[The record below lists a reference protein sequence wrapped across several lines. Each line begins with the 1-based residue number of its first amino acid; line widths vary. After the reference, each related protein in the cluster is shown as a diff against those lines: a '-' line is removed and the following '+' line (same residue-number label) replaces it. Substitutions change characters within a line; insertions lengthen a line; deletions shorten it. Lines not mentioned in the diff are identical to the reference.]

1 MSTIEFK
8 KSLIDKINSI
18 EDKNL
23 LQDIYRLI
31 NIEIDN
37 LEIYQLNEEQLN
49 IINEAQ
55 EQIKKGIYLTQKEAN
70 KEIEEWLNE

>member
-1 MSTIEFK
+1 MSTIELK

-18 EDKNL
+18 DDKNL

-31 NIEIDN
+31 NIEIDKP
-37 LEIYQLNEEQLN
+37 EIYQLNEEQLN

-55 EQIKKGIYLTQKEAN
+55 EQIKKGIYLTQKEAD
-70 KEIEEWLNE
+70 KETEEWLNE